1 MDKHDL
7 IEIPRQLLELICLSF
22 LCVYVIFCVIF
33 KYMVPKC
40 VNVVQ
45 VSPEFYFSFFL
56 QFKRFNAYDK
66 SHTQPFAYDTF
77 TPKLDTS
84 SSFVCLFIRLE
95 LMMKDYF

>member
-1 MDKHDL
+1 MLVIFVCACH
-7 IEIPRQLLELICLSF
+7 F
-22 LCVYVIFCVIF
+22 LCHFQIYGAKMRECSSSITRILFF
-33 KYMVPKC
+33 
-40 VNVVQ
+40 
-45 VSPEFYFSFFL
+45 FFL